1 MILRHFKAEI
11 GSLTTPVGVTGTLK
25 VVMSVVS
32 KRDRFPRALV
42 QTMVFSK
49 PMEMI
54 IGDHERHRGNKQR
67 R

>member
-11 GSLTTPVGVTGTLK
+11 GSLSKPVGVTGTVK
-25 VVMSVVS
+25 VAMSVVF

-42 QTMVFSK
+42 QIMVLSK
-49 PMEMI
+49 PVGMI
-54 IGDHERHRGNKQR
+54 IGDHERQRGNNQR